1 MASMFCEMVG
11 LGHGPRNI
19 NPVTHYVRHACTACS
34 YYAIFGMCRSCA
46 KTFENYVSVEGMRQ
60 FYPNGTFCPKCD
72 YVTAAHKVWTI
83 YESKEE

>member
-19 NPVTHYVRHACTACS
+19 NPVTHYVRHACTTCK
-34 YYAIFGMCRSCA
+34 YYAIFGMCRGCA
-46 KTFENYVSVEGMRQ
+46 KHFENYVDTTGMQ
-60 FYPNGTFCPKCD
+60 QWYPNKTRCPRCNYK
-72 YVTAAHKVWTI
+72 APAHEVWSI